1 MRRTHLPIA
10 ALALLLA
17 APSQAALIQVT
28 LTGLT
33 ENTDVV
39 SGDPCGTGLGV
50 GACNGQAM
58 QISIQIN
65 TDEAPADS
73 NAAADLGQYSKPIP
87 PGFLAATATIN
98 GRVFTLP
105 VEASVNHTVDLYD
118 DLNTGPFGVRD
129 RVQFGMVGANAGGT
143 VTFTATPNVVMTPG
157 AFTGD
162 ALELLASIAG
172 SPLLFSGSTSLS
184 FGSFDFSNAS
194 GQVAGLFR
202 LSQVEFSPVPA
213 PPALWL
219 LGTAVAGLAARRW
232 QRRVIR
238 A

>member
-1 MRRTHLPIA
+1 MYRTRLPIA
-10 ALALLLA
+10 YLALLLS
-17 APSQAALIQVT
+17 APSQAAVIQVT

-33 ENTDVV
+33 ENTTAF
-39 SGDPCGTGLGV
+39 SGDPCGSGLGI
-50 GACNGQAM
+50 GACDGEAM
-58 QISIQIN
+58 QISIQID
-65 TDEAPADS
+65 TDSAPADS
-73 NAAADLGQYSKPIP
+73 NIAADLGQYSKPIP

-129 RVQFGMVGANAGGT
+129 RVQFGMVGANAGAT
-143 VTFTATPNVVMTPG
+143 ETFTATPNVVMTPG

-162 ALELLASIAG
+162 ALELLATIAG
-172 SPLLFSGSTSLS
+172 SPLLFSDTTSLS
-184 FGSFDFSNAS
+184 FGSFDFSNAN
-194 GQVAGLFR
+194 GRVAGLFR

-213 PPALWL
+213 PPAVWL
-219 LGTAVAGLAARRW
+219 LGTAVAGLVVRRW